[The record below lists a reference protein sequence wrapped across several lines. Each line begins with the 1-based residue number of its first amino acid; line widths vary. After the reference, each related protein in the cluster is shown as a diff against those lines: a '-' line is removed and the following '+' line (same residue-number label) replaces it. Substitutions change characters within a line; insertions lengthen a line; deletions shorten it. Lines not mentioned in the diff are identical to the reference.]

1 MAIFIVHATP
11 IMRKFRLP
19 QRWKVIN
26 IANFSDSLDYL
37 KPCLFVQAMTDDDQ
51 TSLSS
56 PYELSCKLSDE
67 EKTIQEIWTE
77 IDISNSWEM
86 LLIQSPSSIMA
97 LGELMVLSLT
107 PSKRT
112 SVSVTE
118 GVSLREHKYNV
129 DSGYLQT
136 LLVQAVNEGRI
147 AQEAA
152 HQSMS
157 IIRHDMNE
165 IPRAIKSILELLSQ
179 HSSDHVRFQL
189 PIQIKRIRGIVDDS
203 AREADSLESRFQK
216 AMQLM
221 SDRSSSI
228 GRAGFSLLA
237 EVRIFWSAVISFCK
251 ELSKLV
257 QYTLDSSCNAFIAT
271 LHAQFDVASK
281 QNKFAI
287 KQKARDEIYHT
298 SIAMI
303 AYALSA
309 RHLANAYIRYSGR
322 FIMPQINTIAR
333 YPMLATNEIEFAKAQ
348 RQFKEYNVA
357 CERETNRIIT
367 MNGTTNKRRSILELD
382 MGLNLHISD
391 IGADLDVFLPAV
403 ADFRRGKLNRSTSR
417 KKEQKVRQKEE
428 KELENEGMKLK
439 EDEKKRMREEMYRAK
454 EEKKR
459 AKEEENRTREE
470 KKKEKEREQKRL
482 KEEKH
487 RLKEED
493 KHHKWDEM
501 EQENS
506 KHNNSL
512 RTKFWRRS
520 SSTHSRSP
528 LSPQSLQFPLSVQP
542 QSVQQYYPS
551 PQPQPFLTPHS
562 SLQSKNSAHSPQS
575 PSPLSP
581 QSIQPVVPTGTQIYH
596 EYPSQSV
603 VHSIQSPH
611 RPQSVHSPLTPQ
623 SPQSPIPLESEQST
637 QFPMSPIHSQPLP
650 SNHCTTTQI
659 VQMPAQYF
667 QYPSTNFQNSN
678 QTVAQ
683 SQLSEIPQRAEDV
696 QHSQPQHSVL
706 SGQNIPQMS
715 HTQLVSVENIPQMS
729 HTQLVSVETPKI
741 PIQVADA
748 QTTQYS
754 PPSSQYVSRDG
765 RGYVQFPSPIQSST
779 PLQFAHRYRQNAQ
792 QSSRQ
797 RRPISYPSNFRRAE
811 FNHSGQYFEYPFY
824 RSHEAEEAMR
834 SAQYPHFSRSPRHP
848 VSPQSPLSLPSSES
862 SYGYHS
868 LQYTQTPPGANS
880 PPPLI
885 LPQNR
890 EGEKREGILD
900 RLRASFS
907 RKSRKTKA
915 NNDHE
920 MHTTRPP
927 IS

>member
-1 MAIFIVHATP
+1 
-11 IMRKFRLP
+11 
-19 QRWKVIN
+19 
-26 IANFSDSLDYL
+26 
-37 KPCLFVQAMTDDDQ
+37 MTDDDQ

-136 LLVQAVNEGRI
+136 LLV
-147 AQEAA
+147 
-152 HQSMS
+152 
-157 IIRHDMNE
+157 
-165 IPRAIKSILELLSQ
+165 Q

-520 SSTHSRSP
+520 SLTHSRSP

-551 PQPQPFLTPHS
+551 PQPQPFLIPHS

-715 HTQLVSVENIPQMS
+715 HTQLVSVE
-729 HTQLVSVETPKI
+729 TPKI

-880 PPPLI
+880 PPPVI

-890 EGEKREGILD
+890 EV
-900 RLRASFS
+900 S
-907 RKSRKTKA
+907 R
-915 NNDHE
+915 
-920 MHTTRPP
+920 
-927 IS
+927 